1 MKKQIALVAGGYSGE
16 YEVSLKSADGL
27 YSFIDRTRYDLH
39 RVLLTREAWSVLLAD
54 GSQVPIDRNDFSYRS
69 PDGRPSTARQ
79 ARTVGCRAI
88 ST

>member
-54 GSQVPIDRNDFSYRS
+54 RFRHDRPPLLLLRH
-69 PDGRPSTARQ
+69 
-79 ARTVGCRAI
+79 VGLGPHL
-88 ST
+88 